1 MNSIEIRNL
10 QKDYKNFSLTID
22 NLDIPEGYITGFIG
36 PNGSGK
42 TTTIKSLLG
51 MVKPNSG
58 EIKILNANIN
68 KDTKTKENI
77 AYVGDESGFLEE
89 SKISNLHKIISKFY
103 SNWDEELY
111 KKYINKFQI
120 NESKLYKDLSKGQ
133 KKQFELIMALSH
145 HPRLLIMDEPTSSL
159 DPIIRNEFL
168 DLMQDHMEMDNMTV
182 FYSTHITTDLD
193 KAADYIVMIYKGKI
207 LLKGEKDEIL
217 DSISSNA
224 VENAIGVMAI
234 NVRTYLP
241 FSKPSKRVAGINTE
255 VKNTPIPIV
264 TKGTV
269 YIGIEK
275 VEACI
280 PIVFTI
286 VDKIVDTTTAISVF
300 NKQ

>member
-10 QKDYKNFSLTID
+10 QKNYKNFSLTID
-22 NLDIPEGYITGFIG
+22 NLHIPEGYITGFIG

-51 MVKPNSG
+51 MVKPDSG
-58 EIKILNANIN
+58 EIKILNSNIN

-120 NESKLYKDLSKGQ
+120 NESKTYKDLSKGQ

-145 HPRLLIMDEPTSSL
+145 HPKLLIMDEPTSSL

-168 DLMQDHMEMDNMTV
+168 ELMQDHIEIDNMTV

-193 KAADYIVMIYKGKI
+193 KAADYIVMIYNGKI

-217 DSISSNA
+217 DNHVIVKIKKELVDNSIKKEFISLKESA
-224 VENAIGVMAI
+224 FGFEGLISDKSKAYELFGDEAI
-234 NVRTYLP
+234 Y
-241 FSKPSKRVAGINTE
+241 
-255 VKNTPIPIV
+255 
-264 TKGTV
+264 
-269 YIGIEK
+269 EK
-275 VEACI
+275 CTLEDI
-280 PIVFTI
+280 LLYYTRR
-286 VDKIVDTTTAISVF
+286 
-300 NKQ
+300 N

>member
-168 DLMQDHMEMDNMTV
+168 DLMQDHIEMDNMTV
-182 FYSTHITTDLD
+182 FYSTHITTD

-217 DSISSNA
+217 DSHVIVKIKKELVDSNIKKEFISLKESA
-224 VENAIGVMAI
+224 FGFEGLISDKRKAYDIFGDEAI
-234 NVRTYLP
+234 Y
-241 FSKPSKRVAGINTE
+241 
-255 VKNTPIPIV
+255 
-264 TKGTV
+264 
-269 YIGIEK
+269 EK
-275 VEACI
+275 CTLEDI
-280 PIVFTI
+280 LLYYTRR
-286 VDKIVDTTTAISVF
+286 D
-300 NKQ
+300 

>member
-10 QKDYKNFSLTID
+10 QKNYKNFSLTID
-22 NLDIPEGYITGFIG
+22 NLHIPEGYITGFIG

-51 MVKPNSG
+51 MVKPDSG

-89 SKISNLHKIISKFY
+89 SKLSNLHKIISKFY
-103 SNWDEELY
+103 PNWDEEIY
-111 KKYINKFQI
+111 KKYISKFQI
-120 NESKLYKDLSKGQ
+120 NESKAYKDLSKGQ

-145 HPRLLIMDEPTSSL
+145 HPKLLIMDEPTSSL

-168 DLMQDHMEMDNMTV
+168 ELMQDHMEMDNMTV

-193 KAADYIVMIYKGKI
+193 KAADYIVMIYNGQI

-217 DSISSNA
+217 DNHVIVKIKKELVDISIKKEFISLKESA
-224 VENAIGVMAI
+224 FGFEGLISDKRKAYELFGDEAIYEKCTLEDI
-234 NVRTYLP
+234 LLYYTR
-241 FSKPSKRVAGINTE
+241 RV
-255 VKNTPIPIV
+255 
-264 TKGTV
+264 
-269 YIGIEK
+269 
-275 VEACI
+275 
-280 PIVFTI
+280 
-286 VDKIVDTTTAISVF
+286 
-300 NKQ
+300 

>member
-10 QKDYKNFSLTID
+10 QKNYKNFSLTID
-22 NLDIPEGYITGFIG
+22 NLHIPEGYITGFIG

-51 MVKPNSG
+51 MVKPDSG

-89 SKISNLHKIISKFY
+89 SKLSNLHKIISKFY
-103 SNWDEELY
+103 PNWDEEIY
-111 KKYINKFQI
+111 KKYISKFQI
-120 NESKLYKDLSKGQ
+120 NESKAYKDLSKGQ

-145 HPRLLIMDEPTSSL
+145 HPKLLIMDEPTSSL

-168 DLMQDHMEMDNMTV
+168 ELMQDHLEMDNMTV

-193 KAADYIVMIYKGKI
+193 KAADYIVMIYNGQI

-217 DSISSNA
+217 DNHVIVKIKKELVDSSIKKEFISLKESA
-224 VENAIGVMAI
+224 FGFEGLISDKRKAYELFGDEAIYEKCTLEDI
-234 NVRTYLP
+234 LLYYTR
-241 FSKPSKRVAGINTE
+241 RV
-255 VKNTPIPIV
+255 
-264 TKGTV
+264 
-269 YIGIEK
+269 
-275 VEACI
+275 
-280 PIVFTI
+280 
-286 VDKIVDTTTAISVF
+286 
-300 NKQ
+300 

>member
-10 QKDYKNFSLTID
+10 QKNYKNFSLTID
-22 NLDIPEGYITGFIG
+22 NLHIPEGYITGFIG

-51 MVKPNSG
+51 MLKPDSG

-120 NESKLYKDLSKGQ
+120 NESKTYKDLSKGQ

-168 DLMQDHMEMDNMTV
+168 ELMQDHMEMDNMTV

-193 KAADYIVMIYKGKI
+193 KAADYIVMIYNGKI
-207 LLKGEKDEIL
+207 LLKDEKDEIL
-217 DSISSNA
+217 DNHVIVKIKKELVDSSIKKEFISLKESA
-224 VENAIGVMAI
+224 FGFEGLIYDKRKAYDIFGGEAI
-234 NVRTYLP
+234 Y
-241 FSKPSKRVAGINTE
+241 
-255 VKNTPIPIV
+255 
-264 TKGTV
+264 
-269 YIGIEK
+269 EK
-275 VEACI
+275 CTLEDI
-280 PIVFTI
+280 LLYYTRR
-286 VDKIVDTTTAISVF
+286 D
-300 NKQ
+300 

>member
-10 QKDYKNFSLTID
+10 QKNYKNFSLTID
-22 NLDIPEGYITGFIG
+22 NLHIPEGYITGFIG

-51 MVKPNSG
+51 MVKPDSG

-89 SKISNLHKIISKFY
+89 SKLSNLHKIISKFY
-103 SNWDEELY
+103 PNWDEEIY
-111 KKYINKFQI
+111 KKYISKLQI
-120 NESKLYKDLSKGQ
+120 NESKAYKDLSKGQ

-145 HPRLLIMDEPTSSL
+145 HPKLLIMDEPTSSL

-168 DLMQDHMEMDNMTV
+168 ELMQDHLEMDNMTV

-193 KAADYIVMIYKGKI
+193 KAADYIVMIYNGQI

-217 DSISSNA
+217 DNHVIVKIKKELVDSSIKKEFISLKESA
-224 VENAIGVMAI
+224 FGFEGLISDKRKAYELFGDEAIYEKCTLEDI
-234 NVRTYLP
+234 LLYYTR
-241 FSKPSKRVAGINTE
+241 RV
-255 VKNTPIPIV
+255 
-264 TKGTV
+264 
-269 YIGIEK
+269 
-275 VEACI
+275 
-280 PIVFTI
+280 
-286 VDKIVDTTTAISVF
+286 
-300 NKQ
+300 

>member
-10 QKDYKNFSLTID
+10 QKNYKNFSLTID
-22 NLDIPEGYITGFIG
+22 NLHIPEGYITGFIG

-51 MVKPNSG
+51 MVKANSG

-89 SKISNLHKIISKFY
+89 SKLSNLHKIISKFY

-120 NESKLYKDLSKGQ
+120 NESKTYKDLSKGQ

-145 HPRLLIMDEPTSSL
+145 HPKLLIMDEPTSSL

-168 DLMQDHMEMDNMTV
+168 ELMQDHMEIDNMTV

-193 KAADYIVMIYKGKI
+193 KAADYIVMIYNGKI

-217 DSISSNA
+217 DSHVIVKIKKELVDSSIKKEFISLR
-224 VENAIGVMAI
+224 ENAFGFEGLISDKRKAYELFGDEAI
-234 NVRTYLP
+234 Y
-241 FSKPSKRVAGINTE
+241 
-255 VKNTPIPIV
+255 
-264 TKGTV
+264 
-269 YIGIEK
+269 EK
-275 VEACI
+275 CTLEDI
-280 PIVFTI
+280 LLYYTRR
-286 VDKIVDTTTAISVF
+286 D
-300 NKQ
+300 

>member
-10 QKDYKNFSLTID
+10 QKNYKNFSLTID
-22 NLDIPEGYITGFIG
+22 NLHIPEGYITGFIG

-51 MVKPNSG
+51 MVKPDSG

-120 NESKLYKDLSKGQ
+120 NESKTYKDLSKGQ

-145 HPRLLIMDEPTSSL
+145 HPRLLMMDEPTSSL

-168 DLMQDHMEMDNMTV
+168 ELMQDHMEMDNMTV

-193 KAADYIVMIYKGKI
+193 KAADYIVMIYNGKI
-207 LLKGEKDEIL
+207 LLKNEKDEIL
-217 DSISSNA
+217 DNHVIVKIKKELVDSSIKKEFISLKESA
-224 VENAIGVMAI
+224 FGFEGLISDKRKAYDIFGDEAI
-234 NVRTYLP
+234 Y
-241 FSKPSKRVAGINTE
+241 
-255 VKNTPIPIV
+255 
-264 TKGTV
+264 
-269 YIGIEK
+269 EK
-275 VEACI
+275 CTLEDI
-280 PIVFTI
+280 LLYYTRR
-286 VDKIVDTTTAISVF
+286 D
-300 NKQ
+300 